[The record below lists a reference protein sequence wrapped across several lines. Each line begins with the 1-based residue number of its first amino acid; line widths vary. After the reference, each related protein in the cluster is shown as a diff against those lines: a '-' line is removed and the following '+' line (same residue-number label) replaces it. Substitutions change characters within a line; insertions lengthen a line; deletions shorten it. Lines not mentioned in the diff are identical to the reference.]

1 MFHQLCCGAACHP
14 APRICSVPGHGP
26 LPHSAPEE
34 LAAGDTDGRC
44 RALEAGPSPAMRAV
58 AAWEPAK
65 LAMGRCGARDVVC
78 RDMLESS
85 HDPLPRGSGRPQSP
99 RCRPPVAVA
108 ELNISTCVRH
118 VPHFIFHWAHRDRHV
133 FEYRRWPLRYQVSL
147 VSPVSR
153 PARHPHFSRI
163 PLALT
168 QGEAADEAWAWK
180 VGFTFPLGVPPK
192 NTVQVPTSGW
202 ERCLRSRLLFS
213 VSPSRGSPLEA
224 QSRRRVRAQWTSR
237 LDPAGFVFLTHV
249 RGGAPGVG
257 EDQKIWF
264 AGVTF

>member
-1 MFHQLCCGAACHP
+1 
-14 APRICSVPGHGP
+14 
-26 LPHSAPEE
+26 
-34 LAAGDTDGRC
+34 
-44 RALEAGPSPAMRAV
+44 
-58 AAWEPAK
+58 
-65 LAMGRCGARDVVC
+65 
-78 RDMLESS
+78 MLESS
-85 HDPLPRGSGRPQSP
+85 HDPLPRGSGRRQPLQSP

-118 VPHFIFHWAHRDRHV
+118 VPHFIFHWAHHDRHV

-153 PARHPHFSRI
+153 PARHPHFSRT

-192 NTVQVPTSGW
+192 NAVQVPTSGW

-224 QSRRRVRAQWTSR
+224 QSRRRVRAQWTGR
-237 LDPAGFVFLTHV
+237 LDPAGFVF
-249 RGGAPGVG
+249 
-257 EDQKIWF
+257 
-264 AGVTF
+264 

>member
-1 MFHQLCCGAACHP
+1 MFHQLCFGAACHP

-85 HDPLPRGSGRPQSP
+85 HDPLPRGSGRRQPLQSP

-118 VPHFIFHWAHRDRHV
+118 VPHFIFHWAHHDRHV

-163 PLALT
+163 PIHVSHILPSMSHTSSLLPLR
-168 QGEAADEAWAWK
+168 QAAAARR
-180 VGFTFPLGVPPK
+180 G
-192 NTVQVPTSGW
+192 
-202 ERCLRSRLLFS
+202 RSRFASCVEGCSRRPDGGSRPRRVVELPPEASERQFGLTGEEEE
-213 VSPSRGSPLEA
+213 PSRG
-224 QSRRRVRAQWTSR
+224 RA
-237 LDPAGFVFLTHV
+237 
-249 RGGAPGVG
+249 
-257 EDQKIWF
+257 
-264 AGVTF
+264 

>member
-1 MFHQLCCGAACHP
+1 MGAGEA
-14 APRICSVPGHGP
+14 SHGP
-26 LPHSAPEE
+26 LRSPRRRLPRYAGVQPRSVATWEWATATTAEPAMS
-34 LAAGDTDGRC
+34 AAG
-44 RALEAGPSPAMRAV
+44 
-58 AAWEPAK
+58 
-65 LAMGRCGARDVVC
+65 GRCGV
-78 RDMLESS
+78 
-85 HDPLPRGSGRPQSP
+85 
-99 RCRPPVAVA
+99 
-108 ELNISTCVRH
+108 ISTCVRH
-118 VPHFIFHWAHRDRHV
+118 VPHFIFHWAHHDRHV

-153 PARHPHFSRI
+153 PARHPHFSRT

-224 QSRRRVRAQWTSR
+224 QSRRRVRAQWTGR
-237 LDPAGFVFLTHV
+237 LDPAGFVF
-249 RGGAPGVG
+249 
-257 EDQKIWF
+257 
-264 AGVTF
+264 

>member
-1 MFHQLCCGAACHP
+1 MFHQLCFGAACHP

-85 HDPLPRGSGRPQSP
+85 HDPLPRGSGRRQPLQSP

-224 QSRRRVRAQWTSR
+224 QSRRRVRAQWTGR
-237 LDPAGFVFLTHV
+237 LDPARFVLF
-249 RGGAPGVG
+249 
-257 EDQKIWF
+257 
-264 AGVTF
+264 